1 VAYHVQCE
9 VFEGPIDLLVSLA
22 HRGQIDLSRLP
33 LRQLAEAYR
42 EQARVAPNLDE
53 ATDALVHLA
62 ILADLKARTLV
73 PKAPPAEAPPA
84 IEEASGDLRDRL
96 GAQMAEYLQFR
107 EAAQALRHLEQVQSQ
122 IFGHPAAAADLG
134 DEVLLEGV
142 TLEDLF
148 TAFNQVLSRAK
159 DAPKEIAGEQ
169 FTVEQK
175 MAAVVHALDV
185 AGGTVLF
192 GTLFR
197 TGASRLEIIVTF
209 LALLE
214 LIKSRRIRARQSRAF
229 DEIEIVLQEA
239 PKGPEV
245 PRKTGQEAPKGAGVE
260 AHR

>member
-1 VAYHVQCE
+1 MAHHVRCE

-22 HRGQIDLSRLP
+22 HRGQIDLSRVP
-33 LRQLAEAYR
+33 LRQFAEAYR
-42 EQARVAPNLDE
+42 ERASAHPTLDE
-53 ATDALVHLA
+53 ATDVLVHLA

-73 PKAPPAEAPPA
+73 PKAPPAEAPPPA
-84 IEEASGDLRDRL
+84 EETASGLADRL

-122 IFGHPAAAADLG
+122 IFGHPAAASDLG
-134 DEVLLEGV
+134 DEVLLDGV

-148 TAFNQVLSRAK
+148 TAFDQVLRRAQN
-159 DAPKEIAGEQ
+159 APTEIAGEQ
-169 FTVEQK
+169 FTVEEK
-175 MAAVVHALDV
+175 MAAVVHALEV

-214 LIKSRRIRARQSRAF
+214 LMRSRRIRARQSKAF
-229 DEIEIVLQEA
+229 DEIEVVI
-239 PKGPEV
+239 GD
-245 PRKTGQEAPKGAGVE
+245 
-260 AHR
+260 HR

>member
-1 VAYHVQCE
+1 MAYHVQCE

-22 HRGQIDLSRLP
+22 HRGQIDLARVP
-33 LRQLAEAYR
+33 LKQLAETYR
-42 EQARVAPNLDE
+42 EQARVNPALDE
-53 ATDALVHLA
+53 ATDVLVHLA

-73 PKAPPAEAPPA
+73 PKAPPAEEPPPVEDA
-84 IEEASGDLRDRL
+84 AAGDLRDRL
-96 GAQMAEYLQFR
+96 GAQMSEYLQFR

-134 DEVLLEGV
+134 DEVLLDGV
-142 TLEDLF
+142 TLDDLF
-148 TAFNQVLSRAK
+148 TAFNQVLRRAT

-175 MAAVVHALDV
+175 MAAIVHALEV
-185 AGGTVLF
+185 AGGTLLF

-197 TGASRLEIIVTF
+197 TGASRLEVIVTF

-214 LIKSRRIRARQSRAF
+214 LIKSRRIRARQSKAF

-239 PKGPEV
+239 
-245 PRKTGQEAPKGAGVE
+245 A
-260 AHR
+260 

>member
-1 VAYHVQCE
+1 MAYHVQCE

-22 HRGQIDLSRLP
+22 HRGQVDLARVP

-42 EQARVAPNLDE
+42 EEARLNPALDQ
-53 ATDALVHLA
+53 ATDVLVHLA

-73 PKAPPAEAPPA
+73 PKAPPAEAPPPA
-84 IEEASGDLRDRL
+84 EEAAGDLRDRL

-122 IFGHPAAAADLG
+122 IFGHPTAAADLG

-142 TLEDLF
+142 TIEDLF
-148 TAFNQVLSRAK
+148 TAFNQVLRRAK
-159 DAPKEIAGEQ
+159 DAPKEIPGEQ

-214 LIKSRRIRARQSRAF
+214 LIKSRKIRARQSKAF
-229 DEIEIVLQEA
+229 DEIEIVLVETPGPAARAKDA
-239 PKGPEV
+239 P
-245 PRKTGQEAPKGAGVE
+245 AGVD
-260 AHR
+260 RQ

>member
-1 VAYHVQCE
+1 MAYHVQCE

-22 HRGQIDLSRLP
+22 HRGQIDLSLVP
-33 LRQLAEAYR
+33 LRQFAEAYR
-42 EQARVAPNLDE
+42 EQASANPVLDE
-53 ATDALVHLA
+53 ATDVLVHLA
-62 ILADLKARTLV
+62 TLADLKARTLV
-73 PKAPPAEAPPA
+73 PKAPPAEAPPPV
-84 IEEASGDLRDRL
+84 EEAAGDLADRL

-107 EAAQALRHLEQVQSQ
+107 EAAQALRHLEQLQSQ

-134 DEVLLEGV
+134 DEVLLDGV

-148 TAFNQVLSRAK
+148 TAFDRVLRRAK
-159 DAPKEIAGEQ
+159 DVPAEIAGEQ

-175 MAAVVHALDV
+175 MAAVVHALEV

-214 LIKSRRIRARQSRAF
+214 LMKSRRISARQSKAF
-229 DEIEIVLQEA
+229 DEIEVVLQE
-239 PKGPEV
+239 V
-245 PRKTGQEAPKGAGVE
+245 PRQTGGDP
-260 AHR
+260 R

>member
-1 VAYHVQCE
+1 MAYHVQCE

-22 HRGQIDLSRLP
+22 HRGQIDLSRVP
-33 LRQLAEAYR
+33 LRRLAETYR
-42 EQARVAPNLDE
+42 EQARVNPALDE
-53 ATDALVHLA
+53 ATDVLVHLA
-62 ILADLKARTLV
+62 VLADLKARTLV
-73 PKAPPAEAPPA
+73 PKAPPAEAPPPA
-84 IEEASGDLRDRL
+84 EEAAGDLRDRL

-122 IFGHPAAAADLG
+122 IFGHPTAAADLG
-134 DEVLLEGV
+134 EEVLLNGV
-142 TLEDLF
+142 TIEDLF
-148 TAFNQVLSRAK
+148 TAFNQVLTRAK

-175 MAAVVHALDV
+175 MAAVVRALDV

-214 LIKSRRIRARQSRAF
+214 LIKSRRIRARQSKAF
-229 DEIEIVLQEA
+229 DEIEIVLVEA
-239 PKGPEV
+239 RGPAAAAKDAE
-245 PRKTGQEAPKGAGVE
+245 TGVE
-260 AHR
+260 PR

>member
-22 HRGQIDLSRLP
+22 HRGQIDLSHVP
-33 LRQLAEAYR
+33 LRQFAEAYR
-42 EQARVAPNLDE
+42 EQARGNPALDDV
-53 ATDALVHLA
+53 TDVLVHLA

-73 PKAPPAEAPPA
+73 PKAPPAEAPSPV
-84 IEEASGDLRDRL
+84 EEAAGDLADRL
-96 GAQMAEYLQFR
+96 SAQMAEYLQFR
-107 EAAQALRHLEQVQSQ
+107 EAAQALRHLEHVQSH

-134 DEVLLEGV
+134 DEVLLDGV
-142 TLEDLF
+142 TLDDLF
-148 TAFNQVLSRAK
+148 TAFDQVLRRAQN
-159 DAPKEIAGEQ
+159 APAEIAGEQ

-175 MAAVVHALDV
+175 MAAVVHALEL

-214 LIKSRRIRARQSRAF
+214 LMKSRRIRARQSKAF
-229 DEIEIVLQEA
+229 DEIEVVLGE
-239 PKGPEV
+239 
-245 PRKTGQEAPKGAGVE
+245 
-260 AHR
+260 HR

>member
-22 HRGQIDLSRLP
+22 YRGQIDLSRVP
-33 LRQLAEAYR
+33 LRQFAETYR
-42 EQARVAPNLDE
+42 EQASANPVLDE
-53 ATDALVHLA
+53 ATDVLVHLA
-62 ILADLKARTLV
+62 TLADLKARTLV
-73 PKAPPAEAPPA
+73 PKAPPAEAPPPV
-84 IEEASGDLRDRL
+84 EEAAGDLADRL

-107 EAAQALRHLEQVQSQ
+107 EAAQALRHLEQLQSQ

-134 DEVLLEGV
+134 DEVLLDGV

-148 TAFNQVLSRAK
+148 TAFDRVLRRAK
-159 DAPKEIAGEQ
+159 DVPAEIAGEQ

-175 MAAVVHALDV
+175 MAAVVHALEV

-214 LIKSRRIRARQSRAF
+214 LMKSRRISARQSKAF
-229 DEIEIVLQEA
+229 DEIEVVLQE
-239 PKGPEV
+239 V
-245 PRKTGQEAPKGAGVE
+245 PRQTGGDP
-260 AHR
+260 R

>member
-1 VAYHVQCE
+1 MAYHVQCE

-22 HRGQIDLSRLP
+22 HRGQIDLSRVP
-33 LRQLAEAYR
+33 LRRLAETYR
-42 EQARVAPNLDE
+42 EQARVNPALDE
-53 ATDALVHLA
+53 ATDVLVHLA
-62 ILADLKARTLV
+62 VLADLKARTLV
-73 PKAPPAEAPPA
+73 PKAPPAEAPPPA
-84 IEEASGDLRDRL
+84 EEAAGDLRDRL

-122 IFGHPAAAADLG
+122 IFGHPTGAADLG
-134 DEVLLEGV
+134 EEVLLDGV
-142 TLEDLF
+142 TIEDLF
-148 TAFNQVLSRAK
+148 TAFNQVLTRAK

-175 MAAVVHALDV
+175 MAAVVRALDV

-214 LIKSRRIRARQSRAF
+214 LIKSRRIRARQSKAF
-229 DEIEIVLQEA
+229 DEIEIVLVEA
-239 PKGPEV
+239 RGPA
-245 PRKTGQEAPKGAGVE
+245 APAKDAETGVE
-260 AHR
+260 PR

>member
-1 VAYHVQCE
+1 VAYHVRCE

-22 HRGQIDLSRLP
+22 HRGQIDLSRIP
-33 LRQLAEAYR
+33 LRQFAETYR
-42 EQARVAPNLDE
+42 EQARARPALDE
-53 ATDALVHLA
+53 ATDVLVHLA

-73 PKAPPAEAPPA
+73 PKAPPAEAPPPA
-84 IEEASGDLRDRL
+84 EEAAGDLQSRL

-122 IFGHPAAAADLG
+122 IFGHPPAAADLG
-134 DEVLLEGV
+134 EEVLLEGV

-148 TAFNQVLSRAK
+148 TAFDQVLRRAK
-159 DAPKEIAGEQ
+159 DAPTEIAGEQ

-214 LIKSRRIRARQSRAF
+214 LIKSRRIRARQSKAF
-229 DEIEIVLQEA
+229 DEIEIVL
-239 PKGPEV
+239 
-245 PRKTGQEAPKGAGVE
+245 TGVDP
-260 AHR
+260 

>member
-22 HRGQIDLSRLP
+22 HRGQIDLSRVP
-33 LRQLAEAYR
+33 LRQFAEAYR
-42 EQARVAPNLDE
+42 EQASANPVLDE
-53 ATDALVHLA
+53 ATDVLVHLA
-62 ILADLKARTLV
+62 MLADLKARTLV
-73 PKAPPAEAPPA
+73 PKAPPAEAPPPV
-84 IEEASGDLRDRL
+84 EEAAGDLADRL

-107 EAAQALRHLEQVQSQ
+107 EAAQALRHLEQLQNQ

-134 DEVLLEGV
+134 DEVLLDGV

-148 TAFNQVLSRAK
+148 TAFDRVLRRAK
-159 DAPKEIAGEQ
+159 DVPAEIAGEQ

-175 MAAVVHALDV
+175 MAAVVHALEV

-214 LIKSRRIRARQSRAF
+214 LMKSRRIRARQSEAF
-229 DEIEIVLQEA
+229 DEIEVVLH
-239 PKGPEV
+239 EV
-245 PRKTGQEAPKGAGVE
+245 PRQTGGDP
-260 AHR
+260 R

>member
-1 VAYHVQCE
+1 VAHHVQCD
-9 VFEGPIDLLVSLA
+9 VFEGPLDLLVSLA
-22 HRGQIDLSRLP
+22 HRGQIDLSRVLLGP
-33 LRQLAEAYR
+33 LAEAFR
-42 EQARVAPNLDE
+42 EQARDAPNLDG
-53 ATDALVHLA
+53 ATEALVHFA
-62 ILADLKARTLV
+62 VLADLKARTLV
-73 PKAPPAEAPPA
+73 PSPPPAEALPA
-84 IEEASGDLRDRL
+84 AEEPAGDLRDRL

-107 EAAQALRHLEQVQSQ
+107 EAAQALRHLEQIQRQ

-142 TLEDLF
+142 TVEDLF
-148 TAFNQVLSRAK
+148 TAFTQVLHRAEN
-159 DAPKEIAGEQ
+159 APKEIAGEE

-214 LIKSRRIRARQSRAF
+214 LIKSRRIRARQSKAF
-229 DEIEIVLQEA
+229 DEIEIVLMA
-239 PKGPEV
+239 A
-245 PRKTGQEAPKGAGVE
+245 R
-260 AHR
+260 

>member
-1 VAYHVQCE
+1 MAHRVQCE
-9 VFEGPIDLLVSLA
+9 VFEGPLDLLVSLA
-22 HRGQIDLSRLP
+22 HRGQIDLSRVP
-33 LRQLAEAYR
+33 LGSLAASYR
-42 EQARVAPNLDE
+42 EQVRTAPNLDE
-53 ATDALVHLA
+53 ATETLVHFA
-62 ILADLKARTLV
+62 VLADLKARTLV
-73 PKAPPAEAPPA
+73 PSPPPAEALPA
-84 IEEASGDLRDRL
+84 AEEPAGDLRDRL

-107 EAAQALRHLEQVQSQ
+107 EAAQALRHLEEIQSRV
-122 IFGHPAAAADLG
+122 FGHPAAPADLG

-148 TAFNQVLSRAK
+148 TAFTHVLHRAEN
-159 DAPKEIAGEQ
+159 APAEIAGEE

-214 LIKSRRIRARQSRAF
+214 LIKSRRIRARQSIAF
-229 DEIEIVLQEA
+229 AEIEIVLA
-239 PKGPEV
+239 RGGPSDG
-245 PRKTGQEAPKGAGVE
+245 PPQGTDR
-260 AHR
+260 R

>member
-1 VAYHVQCE
+1 MAYHVQCE

-22 HRGQIDLSRLP
+22 HRGQIDLSRVP
-33 LRQLAEAYR
+33 LRRIAETYR
-42 EQARVAPNLDE
+42 EQARLNPALDE
-53 ATDALVHLA
+53 ATDVLVHLA

-73 PKAPPAEAPPA
+73 PKAPPAEAPPPT
-84 IEEASGDLRDRL
+84 EEAAGDLRDRL

-122 IFGHPAAAADLG
+122 IFGHPSAAADLG
-134 DEVLLEGV
+134 DEVLLDGV

-148 TAFNQVLSRAK
+148 TAFNQVLRRAK

-239 PKGPEV
+239 AKADGGPAKTRVGE
-245 PRKTGQEAPKGAGVE
+245 PR
-260 AHR
+260 

>member
-1 VAYHVQCE
+1 MAYHVQCE

-22 HRGQIDLSRLP
+22 HRGQIDLARVP
-33 LRQLAEAYR
+33 LKQLVETYR
-42 EQARVAPNLDE
+42 DQARAHPALDE
-53 ATDALVHLA
+53 ATDVLVHLA

-73 PKAPPAEAPPA
+73 PKAPPAEEPPPVEDA
-84 IEEASGDLRDRL
+84 AAGDLRDRL

-134 DEVLLEGV
+134 DEVLLDGV
-142 TLEDLF
+142 TLDDLF
-148 TAFNQVLSRAK
+148 TAFNHVLRRAK
-159 DAPKEIAGEQ
+159 DAPTEIAGEE

-175 MAAVVHALDV
+175 MAAVVHALEV

-214 LIKSRRIRARQSRAF
+214 LIKSRRIRARQSKAF

-239 PKGPEV
+239 
-245 PRKTGQEAPKGAGVE
+245 A
-260 AHR
+260 

>member
-1 VAYHVQCE
+1 VAHHVQCE

-22 HRGQIDLSRLP
+22 HRGQIDLSRVP
-33 LRQLAEAYR
+33 LRQFADTYR
-42 EQARVAPNLDE
+42 EQARTNPDLDE
-53 ATDALVHLA
+53 ATDVLVHLA

-84 IEEASGDLRDRL
+84 AEEAAGDLRDRL

-122 IFGHPAAAADLG
+122 IFGRPAASADLG
-134 DEVLLEGV
+134 DEVLLDGV

-148 TAFNQVLSRAK
+148 TAFNQVLHRAK
-159 DAPKEIAGEQ
+159 DAPREIPGEQ

-175 MAAVVHALDV
+175 MTAVVHALEV

-214 LIKSRRIRARQSRAF
+214 LIKSRRIRARQSKAF
-229 DEIEIVLQEA
+229 DEIEILLQEA
-239 PKGPEV
+239 AKRPEV
-245 PRKTGQEAPKGAGVE
+245 PRQTGVDP
-260 AHR
+260 R